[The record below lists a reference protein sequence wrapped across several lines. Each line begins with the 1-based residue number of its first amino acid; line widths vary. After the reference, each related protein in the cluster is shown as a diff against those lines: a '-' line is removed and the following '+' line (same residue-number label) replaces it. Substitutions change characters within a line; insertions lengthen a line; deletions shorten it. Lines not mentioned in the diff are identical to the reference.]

1 MEITY
6 KFIFCVFTFI
16 GAIISLGSVID
27 FSDAMIFAMA
37 VPNIIGLF
45 ILAPL
50 VRNELKRY
58 LKAIKIKTDAL
69 EDGLEDVANKM

>member
-1 MEITY
+1 M
-6 KFIFCVFTFI
+6 FCIFTFI

-37 VPNIIGLF
+37 VPNIIGLV
-45 ILAPL
+45 ILAPV

-58 LKAIKIKTDAL
+58 LKAIQIKKTAI
-69 EDGLEDVANKM
+69 EDGLEDAANQM